1 MRPSFRILFLDLDD
15 TLYSNT
21 TGLWQAIGGRILQYM
36 IDVAGV
42 PADQAPAMR
51 DDYFNRYGTTLT
63 GLRIH
68 QGIDPMD
75 YLRYVHALPVDQY
88 LQPDPRT
95 REVLAGVPLRRVIL
109 TNADRWH
116 AGRVLTRL
124 GLTGVIDQIV
134 DIIDLE
140 WIHKPNEEAYRRA
153 MALAGETD
161 AGACVLL
168 DDMARNLTPAQAIGM
183 TTVLVGPKDSPQ
195 DGGFHIASMHELPR
209 VLGELGIQPLP
220 AG

>member
-1 MRPSFRILFLDLDD
+1 MKSSFRILFLDLDD

-36 IDVAGV
+36 IEVAGV
-42 PADQAPAMR
+42 PADQAPALR
-51 DDYFNRYGTTLT
+51 DDYFQRYGTTLT

-75 YLRYVHALPVDQY
+75 YLRYVHALPVEQY

-116 AGRVLTRL
+116 AARVLSRL
-124 GLTGVIDQIV
+124 GLSGLIDQIV
-134 DIIDLE
+134 DVIDLE

-153 MALAGETD
+153 MSLVGETE
-161 AGACVLL
+161 AGACLLL
-168 DDMARNLTPAQAIGM
+168 DDMARNLAPALAIGM
-183 TTVLVGPKDSPQ
+183 TTVLVGGKDPPV
-195 DGGFHIASMHELPR
+195 DGGFQIGSMHELPR
-209 VLGELGIQPLP
+209 VLEKLGIPQLP
-220 AG
+220 AR